1 MGSTRSPSFWPSGPG
16 PRKTQRGCA
25 ARAKE
30 VQQGSSP
37 AMKLLLDGC
46 SALGP
51 LPGTFAGPASLVH
64 SRAFSHPLGDI
75 AAPGLRV
82 LSSDMHTD
90 ASIGSRLDPACDCL
104 SVLSSDMHTDSS
116 LDRALET

>member
-1 MGSTRSPSFWPSGPG
+1 MG
-16 PRKTQRGCA
+16 

-75 AAPGLRV
+75 AAPACDCLSV

-90 ASIGSRLDPACDCL
+90 ASIGSRRDPACDCL
-104 SVLSSDMHTDSS
+104 SVLSSDMHTDAS